1 MGMLTAPRWA
11 CPSAGRSAPACQ
23 GDRTACAVGAQCRAQ
38 ARDSLRRCSTFKTLR
53 TIMPTNPFPITTAL
67 PTHPTSIRPPCRYA
81 HALAHTHTR
90 ARARMRPCASTCMLR
105 QRARTRSMNGHGL
118 RTVDGGSVVGS
129 RLGARLGAAV
139 GPRLGDPDGCSV
151 GDSVGCIE
159 LYSAAPVGASDGV
172 SDGNADGPTLGV
184 PVGRALGACMGK
196 RPCSVRGGCAT
207 SCSRAG

>member
-1 MGMLTAPRWA
+1 MLTAPGWA
-11 CPSAGRSAPACQ
+11 SPLAERSGPACTKTTVQ
-23 GDRTACAVGAQCRAQ
+23 HEVGAQRRVQ
-38 ARDSLRRCSTFKTLR
+38 ARVEALLNSKTLGDQHAR
-53 TIMPTNPFPITTAL
+53 TLTHRAPAPPPLTPTLPRPHIPPPFGLIADTLA
-67 PTHPTSIRPPCRYA
+67 HEHA
-81 HALAHTHTR
+81 HACCGSGLAH
-90 ARARMRPCASTCMLR
+90 AECMLR
-105 QRARTRSMNGHGL
+105 QSTRTRGTNGL

-184 PVGRALGACMGK
+184 PVGRALGACMP
-196 RPCSVRGGCAT
+196 R
-207 SCSRAG
+207 